1 MNLLN
6 FFSRIFFTISL
17 KKKLANEYKARAPIE
32 IDIIEMIVPIHLPNK
47 IPEKI
52 KIGDPNP
59 SRATQ
64 ATANIKK

>member
-1 MNLLN
+1 MNIKYATLKILILLAYADKEFHEN
-6 FFSRIFFTISL
+6 EKKMIIKIS
-17 KKKLANEYKARAPIE
+17 KKN
-32 IDIIEMIVPIHLPNK
+32 DLPNK

>member
-1 MNLLN
+1 M
-6 FFSRIFFTISL
+6 SHL
-17 KKKLANEYKARAPIE
+17 KNIKIE

-64 ATANIKK
+64 ATVNIKKQIILIKKLALIKFSKPSCNSL